1 MLGSPRSFGAAG
13 GKADA
18 CAPSARKSWVCSRRA
33 AGFAAPLLLLLIP
46 STAMA
51 QGDAPKINSGDTAWL
66 LVSTALV
73 MLMTPG
79 LALFYGG
86 MVRAKNVLNTLMQS
100 FIALSVV
107 TVLWI
112 VCGYSLAFAK
122 GSPILGG
129 LQWLGL
135 RGVGQEPYPFYGAT
149 IPHELFMAYQL
160 MFAII
165 TPALISGA
173 IADRMRFG
181 SYLLFVTIWSLV
193 VYTPM
198 AHMVWGEGGF
208 LRDLGALDFA
218 GGTVVHITS
227 GVSALVLAIML
238 GKRKAGFAED
248 MRPHSLPMT
257 LIGTGL
263 LWFGWFGFNGGSA
276 IGSNGLAAS
285 AFVVTHIAA
294 AVAGGVWVAIEW
306 IAYKRP
312 TALGLATGAVAGLV
326 AITPASGFVGPMA
339 AVAIGAGVAVI
350 SFFAIRLKSVLKYDD
365 ALDVFGVHGVG
376 GAWGALATGI
386 FASKAINPL
395 GADGLLAG
403 GGFALIG
410 KQLAGIGVA
419 IAVAAIG
426 TVLIGLFV
434 KALLGL
440 RVTGDEEDAG
450 LDLTQHGESGYAGAS
465 TGSESPAV
473 VAGMHG

>member
-1 MLGSPRSFGAAG
+1 MWGLRSRFPAVRAEAAAYALS
-13 GKADA
+13 KPATA
-18 CAPSARKSWVCSRRA
+18 ERLRRA
-33 AGFAAPLLLLLIP
+33 AVAAMPLLLLMAP
-46 STAMA
+46 TAAMA
-51 QGDAPKINSGDTAWL
+51 QGDAPKTDTGDTAWL

-86 MVRAKNVLNTLMQS
+86 MVRAKNVLNMLMQS

-122 GSPILGG
+122 GSPVLGG

-135 RGVGQEPYPFYGAT
+135 RGVGQEPNAFYGAT

-173 IADRMRFG
+173 VADRMRFG
-181 SYLLFVTIWSLV
+181 SYLLFVAIWSLA
-193 VYTPM
+193 VYVPM
-198 AHMVWGEGGF
+198 AHMVWGEGGY

-227 GVSALVLAIML
+227 GVSALVLAVML
-238 GKRKAGFAED
+238 GKRKAGLAED

-294 AVAGGVWVAIEW
+294 AVAGAVWVAIEW

-312 TALGLATGAVAGLV
+312 TALGLATGAVAGMV
-326 AITPASGFVGPMA
+326 AITPASGFVGPLA

-376 GAWGALATGI
+376 GAWGALATGL
-386 FASKAINPL
+386 FASKAVNPL

-403 GGFALIG
+403 GGFALVI
-410 KQLAGIGVA
+410 KQLVGIGVA
-419 IAVAAIG
+419 VAVAAVG
-426 TVLIGLFV
+426 TLLIGLLV

-440 RVTGDEEDAG
+440 RVTSDEEDAG

-465 TGSESPAV
+465 TGSESVAV
-473 VAGMHG
+473 AAVHG